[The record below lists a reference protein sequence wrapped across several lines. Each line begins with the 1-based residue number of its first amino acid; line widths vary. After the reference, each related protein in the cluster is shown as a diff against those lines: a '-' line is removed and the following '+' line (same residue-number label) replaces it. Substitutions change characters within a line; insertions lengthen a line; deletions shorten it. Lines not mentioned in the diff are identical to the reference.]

1 MPQFP
6 KEHQQ
11 WETVFLS
18 VKTKAATASSSTG
31 SASAIRTAMNRG
43 HAIESVE
50 RRRGQETSQRN
61 RSLENDTETLGHA
74 TISHDLKVA
83 LQKARQAKKMTQ
95 KELASAL
102 QEKASVINEYESGKA
117 VPNNQLIAKMERAL
131 GTRLPRAMKNK

>member
-18 VKTKAATASSSTG
+18 AKKKSAAASSSTG
-31 SASAIRTAMNRG
+31 SASAIRSAMNKG
-43 HAIESVE
+43 QAIESVE
-50 RRRGQETSQRN
+50 RNRGLETAQRS
-61 RSLENDTETLGHA
+61 RSLENDTETLAHA
-74 TISHDLKVA
+74 TVSHDLKVA

-95 KELASAL
+95 KELGLSI

-117 VPNNQLIAKMERAL
+117 IPNNQLISKMERAL
-131 GTRLPRAMKNK
+131 GTKLPRAMKNK